1 MLFRSCA
8 DCGAP
13 MTLVKGKNNKYYY
26 CRAYTN
32 KKICS
37 KHVIRQENLYNEVQ
51 RLLNLKIFDNKKA
64 NELNIE
70 IVNDYIDKVIVYE
83 EEKVEVII
91 K

>member
-1 MLFRSCA
+1 MFCA

-37 KHVIRQENLYNEVQ
+37 KHVIRQENLYNEVL
-51 RLLNLKIFDNKKA
+51 RLLNLKILDS
-64 NELNIE
+64 E

-83 EEKVEVII
+83 EEKVDLFFNMKVN
-91 K
+91 

>member
-1 MLFRSCA
+1 
-8 DCGAP
+8 

-51 RLLNLKIFDNKKA
+51 RLLNLKIFDSKKA
-64 NELNIE
+64 NELNRE
-70 IVNDYIDKVIVYE
+70 IVNDYIDKVLVYE
-83 EEKVEVII
+83 EGIVDLFFKMKVN
-91 K
+91 